1 MLHILFQNPLQK
13 LDSLGLCDPFN
24 HIDQLLHLCVCH
36 LLTLMGLALKFL
48 QYMKFLNLH
57 TLVIGT
63 KLLEKLNERVKR
75 EKNPCTNNQTVATQ
89 V

>member
-1 MLHILFQNPLQK
+1 
-13 LDSLGLCDPFN
+13 
-24 HIDQLLHLCVCH
+24 
-36 LLTLMGLALKFL
+36 MGLALKFL